1 MKYLKPLFTQF
12 KALNTRERFLT
23 VAAFLGVVYFLFDT
37 ALIRP
42 QATQAKEARQKIAQ
56 HELELVAVTQA
67 LQSQIAAA
75 QTDPLAR
82 QRAQRDEMRATFA
95 EAEALLG
102 RATVDV
108 RMGDV
113 VRTMVATRPGLTLV
127 SLKTIPSESFFQPPA
142 AAAAAPA
149 SAASASAAPTA
160 PAAPPMPALYKH
172 GVEVTVQGSYPA
184 LLAYMQQL
192 ERNTSGMFWGNVRLD
207 ATGYPEATLRM
218 SVYTLSARPEQ
229 PLG

>member
-42 QATQAKEARQKIAQ
+42 QTAQAKEARQKITQ

-75 QTDPLAR
+75 QTDPLAK
-82 QRAQRDEMRATFA
+82 QRAQRDEMRAAFA

-102 RATVDV
+102 RASVDI

-127 SLKTIPSESFFQPPA
+127 SLKTIPSETFFQAPA
-142 AAAAAPA
+142 AAAPPA
-149 SAASASAAPTA
+149 SAASAPAA
-160 PAAPPMPALYKH
+160 PAAPPMPTLYKH
-172 GVEVTVQGSYPA
+172 GIEVTVQGSYPA

-192 ERNTSGMFWGNVRLD
+192 ERNTSGMFWGNVKLD
-207 ATGYPEATLRM
+207 AAGYPDATLKI
-218 SVYTLSARPEQ
+218 SVYTLSARSEQ